1 MKKMLVLLMVV
12 TFVASTAFVAI
23 ADNGPAE
30 IKLEVKM
37 GTVTLDHA
45 KHQGLTE
52 CATCHHTGDAKVAAP
67 SCKSCH
73 DAKPDA
79 PTSKK
84 AYHKV
89 CKDCHKKNKPAPTT
103 CKGCHVK

>member
-1 MKKMLVLLMVV
+1 MKKMVVLLIV
-12 TFVASTAFVAI
+12 TAFVASTAFVAI
-23 ADNGPAE
+23 ADNGPAV

-37 GTVTLDHA
+37 GTVTLDHT

-52 CATCHHTGDAKVAAP
+52 CATCHHTGDNV

-79 PTSKK
+79 PKSKK
-84 AYHKV
+84 AYHKL
-89 CKDCHKKNKPAPTT
+89 CKDCHKGKAPAPTK